1 MRYLAPIPS
10 QFLDENGEPYY
21 GGMVHVYVH
30 GEPRHAEIYQNA
42 QTDELAQ
49 NPFPLDSHGSWQAF
63 VDADK
68 TFDYLVMD
76 SGGNVVA
83 RFPEI
88 TFPTGEGV
96 PEVSVVSPDGSINV
110 NEVVDETGK
119 TFEIEVN
126 RDILEPSY
134 SEFSHDTVTG
144 NGGAA
149 VLDSFT
155 LESDADADIY
165 LTEGVLT
172 FKKGLY
178 HVSMNLVIGNSVES
192 GAYYDIVVDFG
203 GNELKK
209 TWDGSFV
216 HEESVELGMDVT
228 ADQDGHTVIPSIVEL
243 PEGMYCR
250 VSRLDVH
257 KVGGAGVGGSVAP
270 IEHDGSL
277 EGDGTHG
284 NPLGVKDYSEIRT
297 DLAEVI
303 EGLDSHKTDQTA
315 HQDIRDELERKED
328 KDNKVTSWGGTLSD
342 EKYPSEKLVKDTID
356 NLPPGTAVK
365 GDAESEYRT
374 GNVNL
379 TPADLGA
386 KPLQTAVSDPTASG
400 SGLSFIDSVSQDA
413 NGVITPH
420 KKTVQDGTTSQKGV
434 VQLNNA
440 IDSSSTTEA
449 ATPKA
454 VKDAYDEL
462 NNKIV
467 ARAVFLS
474 QQEWTAQ
481 SLLPGD
487 PAKVYYVENGTGE
500 DAYTV
505 YVWKESTSTYEEVD
519 ESSIDLDGYWHD
531 GPTTTG
537 NGNVVTS
544 ITLGNDGVPQVE
556 KGLTALTQH
565 QDISGKADKVSG
577 ATSGNL
583 AGLDANGNLT
593 DSGKKASDFEP
604 SFSVLPIS
612 KGGTGKTTGTAATN
626 NLFSDISSDT
636 NDPVDN
642 TILVY
647 KYTTPSDNAGIF
659 YTRPLSKLWNYIKGK
674 ISSVLGLSE
683 NGYTGNAATAT
694 TASGYTNDG
703 AIATALGEK
712 YVKPSGGIP
721 KTDLASDVQTSLGKA
736 DSALQAH
743 QSVTDSDPTLSWG
756 TRSKVGSVGT
766 TDLHVTMPANPASG
780 KEDAF
785 IRNGSASP
793 YVIFEKDISTSL
805 YDGQRFEMVS
815 SWGNN
820 TYKIVGRLRFP
831 ATTSANPLNGCSLVF
846 ASYPE
851 KPVFEFYYKLTDID
865 TSTRL
870 TLVLHLL
877 NTGNSVV
884 TVKPNNMSMDVV
896 TTYDTTG
903 FTRLDTFP
911 TLINMRDASWINS
924 GTFGTDRIAD
934 DAITAAKVKDNET
947 LPVNVSGTAKHLDCY
962 GLWHTY
968 GTGYYNSATP
978 YAIIGELSLNMAG
991 NTGAGQLLQFE
1002 LDSGIYARIR
1012 LDIKWSNGSLQ
1023 RSNALIIDSSVDYS
1037 ALQDLI
1043 KIAYFTYT
1051 SGANTFLCI
1060 RLYVKFTGDWQVWR
1074 VRQLDCQTGDC
1085 GYTNWG
1091 DFPLRTGYRSQLDSA
1106 VGTLATYKFSCPY
1119 ANGQKGST
1127 SIPVYVDSDGQ
1138 VKPCTPS
1145 GGVMKSN
1152 AAELYIAGYE
1162 GTIPYYNVRGI
1173 KNGCVNYV
1181 HVKDIPFNTC
1191 SITIDAPT
1199 LVSGEEYDYVVVF
1212 DTFTN
1217 SNLVGN
1223 IDVENCKK
1231 AGHMDNGVFVVDTM
1245 ALSSANPHY
1254 VPMIVVTG
1262 NVASSKWYE
1271 RT

>member
-257 KVGGAGVGGSVAP
+257 KVCGAGVGGSGAP

-303 EGLDSHKTDQTA
+303 EGFDSHKTDPTA

-365 GDAESEYRT
+365 GDAETEYRT

-379 TPADLGA
+379 TPANIGSYSKTESDSLLSVKENAINKKQSVDPTSTTDYLSAKAVADFVNSSVATNTANFLGNFSLTDLGLTYPA
-386 KPLQTAVSDPTASG
+386 TDVQIAAALNSHTWPSGVTPTNNDYVYVEIQNPQTTGVDDKVERFKY
-400 SGLSFIDSVSQDA
+400 SGLLESWGYEYTLNNSSFTAAEIAAIESGITATDKGYYDAHLANTSNPHGVTKAQVGLGSVVNTGDSA
-413 NGVITPH
+413 TPISG
-420 KKTVQDGTTSQKGV
+420 GTTK
-434 VQLNNA
+434 
-440 IDSSSTTEA
+440 
-449 ATPKA
+449 
-454 VKDAYDEL
+454 
-462 NNKIV
+462 
-467 ARAVFLS
+467 F
-474 QQEWTAQ
+474 
-481 SLLPGD
+481 
-487 PAKVYYVENGTGE
+487 
-500 DAYTV
+500 
-505 YVWKESTSTYEEVD
+505 
-519 ESSIDLDGYWHD
+519 
-531 GPTTTG
+531 TTG
-537 NGNVVTS
+537 GAFTE
-544 ITLGNDGVPQVE
+544 LA
-556 KGLTALTQH
+556 K
-565 QDISGKADKVSG
+565 KADKVSG

-583 AGLDANGNLT
+583 AGLDSNGNIT
-593 DSGKKASDFEP
+593 DSGKKAADFEP

-612 KGGTGKTTGTAATN
+612 KGGTGGTTGKEATK
-626 NLFSDISSDT
+626 NLFADINSNTADFSDGSTIVSRYGSPNASSG
-636 NDPVDN
+636 VF
-642 TILVY
+642 
-647 KYTTPSDNAGIF
+647 F
-659 YTRPLSKLWNYIKGK
+659 YRTAIYLWNYINGK

-694 TASGYTNDG
+694 TASNYASGGGID
-703 AIATALGEK
+703 TALQGK
-712 YVKPSGGIP
+712 LDSTGDASNTTATFTKATGDASTMASGGKLSVIFTAISSFFALL
-721 KTDLASDVQTSLGKA
+721 KALAFKDKASYSDLSSGVQASLDKA
-736 DSALQAH
+736 DSALQSH
-743 QSVTDSDPTLSWG
+743 QSVNDNNPTLAWG
-756 TRSKVGSVGT
+756 ATSTVGTVGS
-766 TDLHVTMPANPASG
+766 TDLQVTMPANPATG
-780 KEDAF
+780 K
-785 IRNGSASP
+785 I
-793 YVIFEKDISTSL
+793 
-805 YDGQRFEMVS
+805 
-815 SWGNN
+815 
-820 TYKIVGRLRFP
+820 
-831 ATTSANPLNGCSLVF
+831 
-846 ASYPE
+846 
-851 KPVFEFYYKLTDID
+851 
-865 TSTRL
+865 
-870 TLVLHLL
+870 
-877 NTGNSVV
+877 
-884 TVKPNNMSMDVV
+884 DVV
-896 TTYDTTG
+896 SEEIGSTAINLDSITSPSGETRILRINDSYKANVSNKPIDDSG
-903 FTRLDTFP
+903 NVVVLSQGGAHVRQLFFTQSDNTIYVRTRDNAQWSNW
-911 TLINMRDASWINS
+911 IKMRDASWINS

-947 LPVNVSGTAKHLDCY
+947 LPVNIRGSANNLRDYLTLQSGA
-962 GLWHTY
+962 GGENITY
-968 GTGYYNSATP
+968 QEIGTSSARGASGSSTTIVLQGQGDVGKLPSTWMFTFHCRSTDPVMEVYSFGPTYSRIKFGYWKDSNNIFHFIARYPAWCKSSITMQCINRDIGFTFDVKSATTTEP
-978 YAIIGELSLNMAG
+978 
-991 NTGAGQLLQFE
+991 TGAVYATTYNTVSVSYGQNVG
-1002 LDSGIYARIR
+1002 DS
-1012 LDIKWSNGSLQ
+1012 
-1023 RSNALIIDSSVDYS
+1023 
-1037 ALQDLI
+1037 
-1043 KIAYFTYT
+1043 TT
-1051 SGANTFLCI
+1051 
-1060 RLYVKFTGDWQVWR
+1060 
-1074 VRQLDCQTGDC
+1074 
-1085 GYTNWG
+1085 
-1091 DFPLRTGYRSQLDSA
+1091 
-1106 VGTLATYKFSCPY
+1106 
-1119 ANGQKGST
+1119 
-1127 SIPVYVDSDGQ
+1127 PVYVDSNGQ

-1152 AAELYIAGYE
+1152 AAELYIAGYD
-1162 GTIPYYNVRGI
+1162 GTIPYYHVRGI

-1231 AGHMDNGVFVVDTM
+1231 AGHMDNGVFVVDSM
-1245 ALSSANPHY
+1245 YLASANPHY
-1254 VPMIVVTG
+1254 VPMVVVTG

-1271 RT
+1271 RL